1 MKTITLCIVASVFVL
16 ISGTSAFA
24 HPPARIEAHVNKT
37 VVDMC
42 VYHTVSDPADHYV
55 DKIEVQV
62 NGDKVIDQ
70 KYTMQPDN
78 TQKAIYIIPSLQKG
92 DEIEI
97 RAHCKKK
104 GEKRTKLLVP

>member
-1 MKTITLCIVASVFVL
+1 MKVLKTLVIAAAVFAAS
-16 ISGTSAFA
+16 AACAYA
-24 HPPARIEAHVNKT
+24 HPPARIDANVNGT
-37 VVDMC
+37 VLDLC
-42 VYHTVSDPADHYV
+42 VFHTVSDPADHYV
-55 DKIEVQV
+55 DRIEVHV

-97 RAHCKKK
+97 RARCCKKGDK
-104 GEKRTKLLVP
+104 KKKITVP